1 MAIVSDA
8 GDPPGEQE
16 SSSASPRC
24 SGPHLILSSSL
35 IPEPPTSPF
44 PNRSLA
50 SAINAAAAA
59 AASSS
64 STPGRSRRNHHHG
77 GWPGAVLAGFLS
89 RIFPAPAP
97 APAPSDDGMKNP
109 APPVSEHDGAAR
121 RKVIP
126 VDRFS
131 CINVGVGGAAP
142 PHDEDDEGHP
152 GGIAER
158 RRRQERDYHQRRRSG
173 DGDRRPC
180 ILPGEVR
187 EDVEEMVRDHGAVS
201 SGLMWRVRDRIER
214 WYHGEGFE
222 CAKVVSFG
230 SPSSGE
236 LACEVQEGDITRVEY
251 KFVDKLGNVVDG
263 KTQISVIERELP
275 ELLRPGHIFNIGAG
289 EQALKHINSLGLFSD
304 AKVNPRPDETKDGGV
319 VVEIKLR
326 EAEPRS
332 AGLDTSWS
340 IVPGDE
346 GQPTLASI
354 KPGGTGSFRFH
365 NISGLNRS
373 LAGSVASSNLLNPK
387 DDLSFLFEYEHPY
400 LDGVENLSR
409 NRTFKTS
416 FFNTRK
422 LSPIFVAGPSM
433 EAAPPIWIDRVGFKA
448 NITEK
453 FTQHSKFTYGLV
465 LEETTARDENKNIR
479 THGSRVLP
487 NGHVG
492 YNGPPTT
499 FSGTGVDQMAFL
511 QANITRDNTEF
522 VNGEAIGD
530 RYSLQV
536 DQGLGIGSNN
546 PLFNRHQLSGTKFI
560 QLNKQT
566 KGPGEPPP
574 AVLALHGRYAGCVGD
589 LPSYDAFA
597 LGGPH
602 SVRGY
607 SMGELGAARNL
618 LEVATELRIPV
629 TVMGKRAQVYAFAE
643 HGTDLGSSKDVEGNP
658 TEFFQ
663 RAGCGSSYGVGIKFG
678 PFRAEYTMDHNTG
691 RGSFSLGMGE
701 RF

>member
-1 MAIVSDA
+1 MAIISDA
-8 GDPPGEQE
+8 GDPSGDQE
-16 SSSASPRC
+16 TGSASPRC
-24 SGPHLILSSSL
+24 SGPRVILSSSP

-44 PNRSLA
+44 PNRSLS

-59 AASSS
+59 
-64 STPGRSRRNHHHG
+64 STPGRSRSNHHHG
-77 GWPGAVLAGFLS
+77 GWPGAVFAGFLS
-89 RIFPAPAP
+89 RIFPAAAP
-97 APAPSDDGMKNP
+97 TDDGKKKNP
-109 APPVSEHDGAAR
+109 APPVSGHDGAAR

-126 VDRFS
+126 ADRFS
-131 CINVGVGGAAP
+131 CVNIGVGDAAP
-142 PHDEDDEGHP
+142 PHDDGGEGHP
-152 GGIAER
+152 GGMAECERKVR
-158 RRRQERDYHQRRRSG
+158 RRRQESDCH
-173 DGDRRPC
+173 RRPC
-180 ILPGEVR
+180 ILPESVR
-187 EDVEEMVRDHGAVS
+187 EDVEEMVRDHGALS
-201 SGLMWRVRDRIER
+201 PGLLRRVTDRVER
-214 WYHGEGFE
+214 WYHGEGFA
-222 CAKVVSFG
+222 CATVVSFG
-230 SPSSGE
+230 NPSSGE
-236 LACEVQEGDITRVEY
+236 LACEVLEGDITRVEY
-251 KFVDKLGNVVDG
+251 KFVDNLGNVVDG
-263 KTQISVIERELP
+263 KTRIPVIERELP
-275 ELLRPGHIFNIGAG
+275 QQLRPGHIFNIGAK

-304 AKVNPRPDETKDGGV
+304 AKVNPLPDETKQGGV

-354 KPGGTGSFRFH
+354 KPGGTGSFGFH

-373 LAGSVASSNLLNPK
+373 LAGSLTSSNLVNPK
-387 DDLSFLFEYEHPY
+387 DDLSFHFEYEHPY
-400 LDGVENLSR
+400 LDGVENLSK
-409 NRTFKTS
+409 NRSFKTS

-422 LSPIFVAGPSM
+422 LSPIFVAGPGM

-453 FTQHSKFTYGLV
+453 FTQQSTLTYGLV
-465 LEETTARDENKNIR
+465 LEQITARDENKNIR

-487 NGHVG
+487 GGALHMD
-492 YNGPPTT
+492 GPPTT

-511 QANITRDNTEF
+511 QANLTRDNTEF
-522 VNGEAIGD
+522 VNGATIGD
-530 RYSLQV
+530 RCIFQV
-536 DQGLGIGSNN
+536 DQGLGIGSKN
-546 PLFNRHQLSGTKFI
+546 PLFNRHQLSLTKFI
-560 QLNKQT
+560 QLNKQK
-566 KGPGEPPP
+566 KGPGKPPP

-629 TVMGKRAQVYAFAE
+629 AVMGKQVQVYAFAE
-643 HGTDLGSSKDVEGNP
+643 HGNDLGSSKDVQGNP

-678 PFRAEYTMDHNTG
+678 ALRAEYTMDRNTG
-691 RGSFSLGMGE
+691 TGSFSLGFGE